1 MSRVAKVAE
10 ARVALAAC
18 LLASACIPSNVTPPT
33 DRMMAAT
40 EDALAFAPAI
50 AADLVGFHESV
61 DITGDAAVSLR
72 KVYYYFAADGAY
84 TGAALVDDGERLA
97 FQTLSGRWQLTAE
110 GLALDDEAPA
120 RCEAAAGQVRIT
132 TASGSL
138 RLRRAKV
145 E

>member
-1 MSRVAKVAE
+1 MSPAAQILD

-18 LLASACIPSNVTPPT
+18 LLAAACIPSNVTPPT
-33 DRMMAAT
+33 DRMMAPT
-40 EDALAFAPAI
+40 EEALAFGPAT

-72 KVYYYFAADGAY
+72 KVFYYFASDGAY
-84 TGAALVDDGERLA
+84 TGAALVDDGERLS
-97 FQTLSGRWQLTAE
+97 FQTLSGRWQLTPE
-110 GLALDDEAPA
+110 GLVLDDEAPA
-120 RCEAAAGQVRIT
+120 RCEAATGQVRIA
-132 TASGSL
+132 TATGAL